1 MSINSKREVMYVPE
15 WRGCSGPGCHVLVS
29 AAGRETI
36 HGSPRSS
43 LSSYH
48 GIWPGSVVALY
59 FVPLSPA
66 IQQGDEKR
74 ARQRKDGLASRGQLW
89 ILSSNI

>member
-1 MSINSKREVMYVPE
+1 MTKTDVIYVPE
-15 WRGCSGPGCHVLVS
+15 WRGCSGPGCHKLES

-36 HGSPRSS
+36 HGSHHSS

-66 IQQGDEKR
+66 IKQGDRKR
-74 ARQRKDGLASRGQLW
+74 VRLG
-89 ILSSNI
+89 

>member
-1 MSINSKREVMYVPE
+1 MAINSKREAMYLPE
-15 WRGCSGPGCHVLVS
+15 WLGCSGPGCHVLVS

-59 FVPLSPA
+59 FVPLSPG

-74 ARQRKDGLASRGQLW
+74 ARQRKAGSASCGQFW
-89 ILSSNI
+89 ILSRDI